1 MKKNFILIFSGAILV
16 LAFIIYFLPNI
27 ITSWRWQKAAEA
39 SAGFPYQIGLTKVV
53 IIPCIPVPPPT
64 GPLCT
69 AGPLCTLLTPN
80 LFSCG
85 LHSEVN
91 GIPAG
96 GMGSNALFLNTAII
110 KAGLTPG
117 GQLIAGGTSPVLM
130 DSGVLASAGGC
141 FGCMAKAN
149 FKDKI
154 FNWIDKYIIAGFK
167 NN

>member
-53 IIPCIPVPPPT
+53 IISCFLTPT
-64 GPLCT
+64 TPPLCT
-69 AGPLCTLLTPN
+69 GGTLCNVTDPARCLLY
-80 LFSCG
+80 SDV
-85 LHSEVN
+85 S
-91 GIPAG
+91 GISAG
-96 GMGSNALFLNTAII
+96 GMGSNALFLKVAIA
-110 KAGLTPG
+110 KAGLNLG